1 MRRRIAYDGCM
12 QSLLAVIDLNRI
24 RQNAGILS
32 RIAARPLI
40 AVVKDD
46 AYGHGAER
54 VALALEGEVA
64 AFAVATVEEGAALR
78 TAGIQ
83 KEILVLTPPLSQE
96 EALRISAYRL
106 TATLSGTRS
115 LKFAKGQ
122 KGFKAHI
129 AVNTGMNRYGVRLD
143 RVKSLCRGALS
154 AGIEITGV
162 YSHFYDP
169 AEVSARGEQIRR
181 FLAASVVV
189 QKYFPSALR
198 HLSATG
204 GVLAGTY
211 FDAVRVGISLYGYL
225 PEGFSNIGVKPA
237 LKIYATVVE
246 TRTALGSGVG
256 YQRAEKNY
264 KKLHTLRLGYGDG
277 FFRESGPCIGKL
289 CMDACIAEGAARP
302 GTRKLV
308 LADAAA
314 YAKQH
319 GTTAYEVLVNVTKRA
334 VREYRNG

>member
-122 KGFKAHI
+122 KGFKAHLI
-129 AVNTGMNRYGVRLD
+129 YFNAPFPVLKKRGVS
-143 RVKSLCRGALS
+143 VSPIQSLRKVFHNGN
-154 AGIEITGV
+154 
-162 YSHFYDP
+162 
-169 AEVSARGEQIRR
+169 IRR
-181 FLAASVVV
+181 
-189 QKYFPSALR
+189 
-198 HLSATG
+198 
-204 GVLAGTY
+204 
-211 FDAVRVGISLYGYL
+211 
-225 PEGFSNIGVKPA
+225 
-237 LKIYATVVE
+237 
-246 TRTALGSGVG
+246 
-256 YQRAEKNY
+256 
-264 KKLHTLRLGYGDG
+264 
-277 FFRESGPCIGKL
+277 
-289 CMDACIAEGAARP
+289 
-302 GTRKLV
+302 
-308 LADAAA
+308 
-314 YAKQH
+314 
-319 GTTAYEVLVNVTKRA
+319 
-334 VREYRNG
+334 